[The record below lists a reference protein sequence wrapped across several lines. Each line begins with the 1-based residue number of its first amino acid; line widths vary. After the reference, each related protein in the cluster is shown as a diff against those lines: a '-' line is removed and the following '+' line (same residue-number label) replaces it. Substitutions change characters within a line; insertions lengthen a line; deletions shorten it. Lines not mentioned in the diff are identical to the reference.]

1 MNQKEIMRLLTKI
14 HWKHQLQ
21 RDVAIRP
28 IVSLNA
34 WRNYCNALLVNPK
47 FDHALRLA
55 QTVILT
61 RESESQSS
69 KKNM

>member
-34 WRNYCNALLVNPK
+34 WRNYCMESWIFRLFVK
-47 FDHALRLA
+47 IGLR
-55 QTVILT
+55 
-61 RESESQSS
+61 
-69 KKNM
+69 K